1 MELVREVESAFKV
14 TLENDQLM
22 DLTDF
27 RSLVSCIQTA
37 VGSDWQAG
45 AETPDTEYSSEGDQ
59 EPTPKTDSVTS
70 ETRECN
76 NQAYVRGQGGLAPS
90 VVMETFREVKWTTDD
105 FIVQG
110 HLGTYYDKVMPRST
124 ELTVVYI
131 LDAFEQLGCNI
142 RDASPGELLT
152 RVPYLPKHERF
163 MKNIIYPLLEK
174 EARLVDIRGS
184 EILRTAVAPPVK
196 SAEVLLEELLRDE
209 PVHKAEHQLMGLIG
223 PRFAECLT
231 GGQEGIQLIFG
242 DPKGREI
249 VTDMYANSPVTGI
262 WIQQL
267 AYFLEKLLT
276 RLPRDG
282 QPLCILEMG
291 AGTGGT
297 TSKIV
302 PLLARLG
309 VPVEYTMTDLS
320 GSLVAAAR
328 KRFKQYTFMKFRPLD
343 IEAEPDEKLLQSQHI
358 IMATNCVHATRDL
371 SVSLRNIHS
380 ILKPDGFLMLL
391 EMTEQAPWCDFIFGL
406 LEGWWLFEDD
416 RDYVLAPAEY
426 WERTL
431 QSAGFGHVDLTEGQM
446 PEASLQRLIVAHAS
460 GPRYPRG
467 TRPPAPPAPEPEP
480 ALSDARERQA
490 VVDGYVEKYS
500 RDFRRPAESSK
511 ATKDRVRAPGK
522 CVLVTGATGSLGGHI
537 AAYMAR
543 LPDVHTVICLN
554 RLSQSSA
561 EERQRKAF
569 EARGIHIEDR
579 FLTKLEVIE
588 TDTSKPLLGLPQETY
603 NHLVDTVTHIVH
615 SAWPMS
621 LTRPV
626 RMYESQFKVFR
637 SMVDLA
643 RDIADRWPAPCRP
656 GFLFVSSLA
665 VVANYP
671 VLEKGGG
678 GDQQQH
684 QKNHQLALV
693 PEGPVGAEAS
703 AGAGYADA
711 KLVCE
716 HVLARTLGQCP
727 ERFSPAATV
736 RVAQISGSTASG
748 HWNPTEY
755 MPFLVRSSQVLGV
768 LPRLSGTLSWCPVDL
783 VASVLGELLLMPNPG
798 DGAALGGAG
807 RQLVY
812 HVDNPARQPWAEMIA
827 SFASALGMSEDSI
840 VPYEQWLNRVRRFR
854 GSVNDNPA
862 MQLEEFFMHYFV
874 PMSCGGLVLD
884 TTRTRVQSRTL
895 REMGPVGSD
904 LVAKYV
910 ASWRQSGFLHK

>member
-37 VGSDWQAG
+37 VGFDWQAG
-45 AETPDTEYSSEGDQ
+45 AETPDTEYSSEGDP
-59 EPTPKTDSVTS
+59 EPTPKTDSVIS
-70 ETRECN
+70 ETRERN
-76 NQAYVRGQGGLAPS
+76 NQASARGEGGLAPLI
-90 VVMETFREVKWTTDD
+90 VLETFREVKWTTDD
-105 FIVQG
+105 FIVEGQ
-110 HLGTYYDKVMPRST
+110 LGTYYDKVMPRST

-131 LDAFEQLGCNI
+131 LNAFEQLGCSI
-142 RDASPGELLT
+142 RAASPGQRLA
-152 RVPYLPKHERF
+152 RVPYLPKHDRY
-163 MKNIIYPLLEK
+163 MKQIIYPLLAN

-184 EILRTAVAPPVK
+184 EIVRTAVAPPVK
-196 SAEVLLEELLRDE
+196 TAEVLLEELLRDE
-209 PVHKAEHQLMGLIG
+209 PVHKAEHQLTGLVG
-223 PRFAECLT
+223 PRFAECLSGT
-231 GGQEGIQLIFG
+231 QEGIQLIFG
-242 DPKGREI
+242 DPIGREI

-267 AYFLEKLLT
+267 AHFFEKLFT
-276 RLPRDG
+276 KLPIDG

-328 KRFKQYTFMKFRPLD
+328 KRFKQYPFMKFRPLD

-358 IMATNCVHATRDL
+358 IMATNCVHATRNL
-371 SVSLRNIHS
+371 SVSLKNINS
-380 ILKPDGFLMLL
+380 MLRPDGFLMLL

-431 QSAGFGHVDLTEGQM
+431 LSAGFGHVDWTEGQL
-446 PEASLQRLIVAHAS
+446 PEASLQRLIIAHAS
-460 GPRYPRG
+460 QAGPKYSRG
-467 TRPPAPPAPEPEP
+467 PRPPAPPAPEPSP
-480 ALSDARERQA
+480 ALPDAGERQA
-490 VVDGYVEKYS
+490 VVDAYVEKYS
-500 RDFRRPAESSK
+500 RDFRKPAETSK
-511 ATKDRVRAPGK
+511 ATDRVRAPGK
-522 CVLVTGATGSLGGHI
+522 CVLVTGSTGSLGGHI
-537 AAYMAR
+537 AAHMAR
-543 LPDVHTVICLN
+543 LPDVHTVVCLN

-569 EARGIHIEDR
+569 EARGIHIEDE

-603 NHLVDTVTHIVH
+603 NHLLDTVTHIVH

-643 RDIADRWPAPCRP
+643 RDIAGRLPAPSRP

-671 VLEKGGG
+671 ALQKGG
-678 GDQQQH
+678 GDQQQ
-684 QKNHQLALV
+684 QQLALV

-727 ERFSPAATV
+727 GRFSPAATV
-736 RVAQISGSTASG
+736 RVAQISGSTVSG

-768 LPRLSGTLSWCPVDL
+768 LPRLGGTLSWCPVDL
-783 VASVLGELLLMPNPG
+783 VASVIGELLLMSPE
-798 DGAALGGAG
+798 DGAALGDAG

-812 HVDNPARQPWAEMIA
+812 HVDNPARKPWGEMIA

-840 VPYEQWLNRVRRFR
+840 VPYQQWLNRVRRFR
-854 GSVNDNPA
+854 GSFNDNPA

-884 TTRTRVQSRTL
+884 TARTRAQSRTL